1 MKKKLVS
8 IILMVIVML
17 TFAKSEVDILIEKEM
32 KGSFLYF
39 WEQANTDENSAGY
52 GLVRDRYP
60 GNPTIASIAATGFG
74 LSAIPIGVEYGW
86 ITKEEGYKRAL
97 GTLKTIWNLENFHGF
112 WYHFLDINTGKRAW
126 KSEISTIDSAILVA
140 GVLTVGEYF
149 GGEIKELAKKIYDR
163 MNWKLFVDYKNNYFY
178 MAYYP
183 EKGFQGHWDFYAEQ
197 LIMYILGCGS
207 DKYPISKDVYLAFKR
222 HLGSY
227 KTEKFVHSWFG
238 SLFTYQFS
246 HAWVDFRGFVD
257 DLGINWFDNSVQAS
271 LANYYYCL
279 DLSDQYKSFSE
290 NSWGLSACDSPH
302 GYEGKYGSIPNG
314 YDNNQN
320 VVDGTIATHAAIG
333 SVVFVPEKSLKA
345 LEYYYTMPRLVGK
358 YGLKASFNL
367 DLDWFATD
375 FVGIDKGI
383 GLLMLS
389 NYKDELIW
397 KIFMQNE
404 NVKKAMKIL
413 FKHEE

>member
-1 MKKKLVS
+1 MRKKFIL
-8 IILMVIVML
+8 IILTLIVI
-17 TFAKSEVDILIEKEM
+17 FSFGESKIESLIEKEM

-39 WEQANTDENSAGY
+39 WEQANTDENSTGY

-86 ITKEEGYKRAL
+86 ITREEGYKRAL
-97 GTLKTIWNLENFHGF
+97 GTLKTIWNLEQFHGF
-112 WYHFLDINTGKRAW
+112 LYHFLDINSGKRTW
-126 KSEISTIDSAILVA
+126 KSEISTIDSALLVA

-197 LIMYILGCGS
+197 LIMYILGVGS
-207 DKYPISKDVYLAFKR
+207 DTYPITKDVYLAFKR

-227 KTEKFVHSWFG
+227 KTEKFVHSWYG
-238 SLFTYQFS
+238 SLFTYQYS
-246 HAWVDFRGFVD
+246 HAWVDFRGYID
-257 DLGINWFDNSVQAS
+257 DLGINWFENSVNAS

-279 DLSDQYKSFSE
+279 DLSEKYKSFGE
-290 NSWGLSACDSPH
+290 KSWGLSACDSPH
-302 GYEGKYGSIPNG
+302 GYEGRYGSVPNG
-314 YDNNQN
+314 YDNKQN
-320 VVDGTIATHAAIG
+320 VVDGTIATHAALG
-333 SVVFVPEKSLKA
+333 SIVFVPEKSLRA
-345 LEYYYTMPRLVGK
+345 LEFYYTMPELVGR

-367 DLDWFATD
+367 DLNWYATD

-383 GLLMLS
+383 GLLMLA

-397 KIFMQNE
+397 KIFMKNE
-404 NVKKAMKIL
+404 NVRKAINII
-413 FKHEE
+413 FKNNN